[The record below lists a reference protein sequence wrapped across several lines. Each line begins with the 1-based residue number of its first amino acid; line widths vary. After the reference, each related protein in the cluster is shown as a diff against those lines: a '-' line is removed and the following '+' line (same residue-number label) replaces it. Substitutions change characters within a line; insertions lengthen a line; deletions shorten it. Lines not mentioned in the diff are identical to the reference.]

1 MQLARLLPKAR
12 LHILEE
18 EGHLFVLDPASPSHP
33 LLQDFFGADVLA
45 DSPAWSDGRV
55 VDDDA
60 EVEDALRN
68 SIGSKPHGAL
78 SDAYRRY
85 VLSSRARAAAGTDR

>member
-1 MQLARLLPKAR
+1 MSR
-12 LHILEE
+12 LHLA
-18 EGHLFVLDPASPSHP
+18 V
-33 LLQDFFGADVLA
+33 VLA
-45 DSPAWSDGRV
+45 FGLGASPAWSTGRL

-60 EVEDALRN
+60 EVEDALRD

-85 VLSSRARAAAGTDR
+85 VLSSQRRGRDTDF

>member
-33 LLQDFFGADVLA
+33 LLQDFFGAEKLGA
-45 DSPAWSDGRV
+45 SRAWSTGRL

-60 EVEDALRN
+60 EVEDALRD

-78 SDAYRRY
+78 SDVYRRY
-85 VLSSRARAAAGTDR
+85 VLSSQRRGRDADF